1 MPDLDPGKERASL
14 ARGGLA
20 LPSGEG
26 RYGRR
31 RWVVLGVGIVFLICA
46 WRLGLTPAGLIPP
59 DATRWE
65 RAGEFFK
72 AALDPAMDY
81 EDENVPDDADPIW
94 IKGLKGVG
102 LTLKFAF
109 GAMSMAVPF
118 ALLLGFLG
126 SSSWWP
132 EPCGRGLKAVLRTLY
147 LSCRF
152 LMSLLRSIHELIWA
166 LLILSAIGV
175 SPLAGMVALALPFSG
190 TLGKV
195 FSELIDEEARDA
207 AAALK
212 AIGHR
217 PVQTFLCGTL
227 PAALPNLI
235 TYSFYRFECALR
247 SSAVLGFVGIETIGL
262 YIELSHEEFYYRE
275 VWTYLYLLLAL
286 IVLVDFWGAGI
297 RKRLNSDAGG
307 CRA

>member
-1 MPDLDPGKERASL
+1 MKGEPGKF
-14 ARGGLA
+14 
-20 LPSGEG
+20 
-26 RYGRR
+26 GRR
-31 RWVVLGVGIVFLICA
+31 RWVVFGIGLAFLACA
-46 WRLGLTPAGLIPP
+46 WGLGLTPAGLVPP
-59 DATRWE
+59 DASHWDRT
-65 RAGEFFK
+65 GKFFA
-72 AALDPAMDY
+72 AALSPAFDY
-81 EDENVPDDADPIW
+81 EDPNVPDDADPIW
-94 IKGLKGVG
+94 WKGLKGLF

-109 GAMSMAVPF
+109 GAMSLAVPA

-126 SSSWWP
+126 SSAWWP
-132 EPCGRGLKAVLRTLY
+132 EPCSPALKAVLRSVY
-147 LSCRF
+147 FGCRL
-152 LMSLLRSIHELIWA
+152 LMSFLRSIHELIWA
-166 LLILSAIGV
+166 LLILSAAGV

-195 FSELIDEEARDA
+195 FSELIDEEAREA
-207 AAALK
+207 GRALK

-217 PVQTFLCGTL
+217 PWQTFLVGIF

-235 TYSFYRFECALR
+235 TYAFYRFECALR

-286 IVLVDFWGAGI
+286 IVIVDLWGAQI
-297 RKRLNSDAGG
+297 RKQLNSDAGG

>member
-1 MPDLDPGKERASL
+1 
-14 ARGGLA
+14 
-20 LPSGEG
+20 
-26 RYGRR
+26 
-31 RWVVLGVGIVFLICA
+31 
-46 WRLGLTPAGLIPP
+46 
-59 DATRWE
+59 
-65 RAGEFFK
+65 
-72 AALDPAMDY
+72 
-81 EDENVPDDADPIW
+81 
-94 IKGLKGVG
+94 
-102 LTLKFAF
+102 
-109 GAMSMAVPF
+109 
-118 ALLLGFLG
+118 
-126 SSSWWP
+126 
-132 EPCGRGLKAVLRTLY
+132 
-147 LSCRF
+147 
-152 LMSLLRSIHELIWA
+152 MSLLRSIHELIWA

>member
-1 MPDLDPGKERASL
+1 MTF
-14 ARGGLA
+14 
-20 LPSGEG
+20 
-26 RYGRR
+26 RYGQR
-31 RWVVLGVGIVFLICA
+31 RWVILGVAIIFFVCA
-46 WRLGLTPAGLIPP
+46 WALDLTPAGLIPP
-59 DATRWE
+59 TAQHWE
-65 RAGEFFK
+65 RTGEFFG
-72 AALDPAMDY
+72 AALDPAFDY

-94 IKGLKGVG
+94 WKGLKGLF
-102 LTLKFAF
+102 LTLKFAL
-109 GAMSMAVPF
+109 GAMSMAVPV
-118 ALLLGFLG
+118 ALFLGFLG
-126 SSSWWP
+126 SSAWWP
-132 EPCGRGLKAVLRTLY
+132 EPCGRKTKFLLRSVY
-147 LSCRF
+147 VCCRF

-166 LLILSAIGV
+166 LLILSAVGI
-175 SPLAGMVALALPFSG
+175 SPFAGMLALALPFSG

-195 FSELIDEEARDA
+195 FSELIDEETREAGR
-207 AAALK
+207 ALK

-217 PVQTFLCGTL
+217 PVQTFLVGII

-286 IVLVDFWGAGI
+286 IVIVDLWGAGI
-297 RKRLNSDAGG
+297 RKRLNTGEGG

>member
-1 MPDLDPGKERASL
+1 MPDAGK
-14 ARGGLA
+14 
-20 LPSGEG
+20 
-26 RYGRR
+26 YGRR
-31 RWVVLGVGIVFLICA
+31 RWVVLGIGLLFLVCA
-46 WRLGLTPAGLIPP
+46 WSLGLTPAGLIPP

-65 RAGEFFK
+65 RTGEFFK
-72 AALDPAMDY
+72 AALNPAFDY
-81 EDENVPDDADPIW
+81 EDPNVPDDADPIW
-94 IKGLKGVG
+94 LKGLKGVF

-109 GAMSMAVPF
+109 GAMSLAIPA
-118 ALLLGFLG
+118 ALVMGFFG

-132 EPCGRGLKAVLRTLY
+132 SPCGRALKGGLQTVY
-147 LSCRF
+147 FSCRF

-166 LLILSAIGV
+166 LLILSAFGM

-207 AAALK
+207 ASALK

-217 PVQTFLCGTL
+217 PVQTFLVGTL

-275 VWTYLYLLLAL
+275 VWTYFYLLLAL
-286 IVLVDFWGAGI
+286 IVVVDFWGAGI
-297 RKRLNSDAGG
+297 RKRLNANTGG

>member
-1 MPDLDPGKERASL
+1 MNLTPGKW
-14 ARGGLA
+14 
-20 LPSGEG
+20 
-26 RYGRR
+26 GRR
-31 RWVVLGVGIVFLICA
+31 RWIVLGIGILFFLCA
-46 WRLGLTPAGLIPP
+46 KNLGLTPAGLIPP
-59 DATRWE
+59 DETRWE
-65 RAGEFFK
+65 RTGAFFK
-72 AALDPAMDY
+72 AALNPAFDY
-81 EDENVPDDADPIW
+81 QDENVPDDAPPIW
-94 IKGLKGVG
+94 IKGLHGLF

-109 GAMSMAVPF
+109 GGMSLAIPA
-118 ALLLGFLG
+118 ALLMGFFG

-132 EPCGRGLKAVLRTLY
+132 DQRGRVLDVVLRTVFV
-147 LSCRF
+147 SFRF

-166 LLILSAIGV
+166 LLILSAFGV

-195 FSELIDEEARDA
+195 FSELIDEETRDA
-207 AAALK
+207 ATALK
-212 AIGHR
+212 ASGHR
-217 PVQTFLCGTL
+217 SVQTFLVGTL

-275 VWTYLYLLLAL
+275 VWTYFYLLLGL

-297 RKRLNSDAGG
+297 RARLNDNAGG
-307 CRA
+307 GRG